1 MTTIYLIRHGEVAGN
16 AGAHRTFA
24 GARDL
29 ELTPRGLEQAR
40 AIAARLKG
48 VELDAI
54 YASSL
59 QRAYITAETIATP
72 HELPVMRLSAWNE
85 VNYGEWEGL
94 GEAEIAEK
102 WGDLWRARV
111 ADPWKIAPP
120 GGESYQMLWTR
131 LAPAWNQITREHVGQ
146 SVAIVG
152 HNGSLRVLLC
162 QLLDA
167 PPSNAR
173 RLQIGNCSL
182 TKISVATPNASA
194 PGKLEG
200 PPLVIEYINDTS
212 FLKNVEVGS

>member
-40 AIAARLKG
+40 AIAARLES
-48 VELDAI
+48 VHLDAI
-54 YASSL
+54 YASTL
-59 QRAYITAETIATP
+59 QRAHVTADLIAAN
-72 HELPVMRLSAWNE
+72 HGLPVTRLSAWNE

-94 GEAEIAEK
+94 GEAEIAAD

-111 ADPWKIAPP
+111 ADPWEIAPP

-131 LAPAWNQITREHVGQ
+131 LAPAWNKITRDHSGQ
-146 SVAIVG
+146 AVAIVG

-182 TKISVATPNASA
+182 TKISVATPGAGEA
-194 PGKLEG
+194 GKLEG
-200 PPLVIEYINDTS
+200 PPLVIQYINDTS
-212 FLKNVEVGS
+212 HLL